1 MEAVIFIGAP
11 AAGKSS
17 FYKAYFFTT
26 HIRINLDML
35 KTRHREDILLSACIT
50 AKQRFVVDNT
60 NTLITERAKYIN
72 LAKAAGFPVFGY
84 FFPTSLEDALKRN
97 AAREGRAKIPPK
109 AIQGMCRRLQ
119 IPTLAEG
126 FDQLY
131 DVMLIGNNEFDI
143 QKHEV

>member
-1 MEAVIFIGAP
+1 MEAVIFIGVP

-17 FYKAYFFTT
+17 FYKTYFFTT

-35 KTRHREDILLSACIT
+35 KTRHREDILLAACIT

-60 NTLITERAKYIN
+60 NILMTERAKYIN

-84 FFPTSLEDALKRN
+84 FFPTHLEDALKRN
-97 AAREGRAKIPPK
+97 TAREGRAKIPEK
-109 AIQGMCRRLQ
+109 AIIGMHRRLQ

-131 DVMLIGNNEFDI
+131 DVTLIGNNEFDI